1 MSKQE
6 RKTIGDYITVLELI
20 VRSDE
25 EQEVFGRSVWAQY
38 YKLLPQITNILSC
51 WAVTSLSVRSKV
63 PFESCFFDL
72 VIIDEA
78 SQCDIA
84 SAIPLLYRAKRAVI
98 IGDDKQ
104 LTHISSINKRE
115 DNQLLEKY
123 DLVENF
129 LVWSY
134 ASSSLFRLA
143 ASLCDRDDVV
153 QLKDHHRSHADIIS
167 YSNKYFYDSSLRVA
181 TNYENLNI
189 PKGEAAI
196 RWIDIK
202 GKVIRP
208 ASGGSLNNIEAEKVV
223 DELERIVNTGYN
235 GSIGVVTPFR
245 AQANRIRDLVFSK
258 QELYDRLL
266 NKEFIVDTVHKF
278 QGDERD
284 IMIFSSVVSDGISQG
299 SSVF

>member
-1 MSKQE
+1 M
-6 RKTIGDYITVLELI
+6 I
-20 VRSDE
+20 
-25 EQEVFGRSVWAQY
+25 
-38 YKLLPQITNILSC
+38 
-51 WAVTSLSVRSKV
+51 
-63 PFESCFFDL
+63 
-72 VIIDEA
+72 
-78 SQCDIA
+78 
-84 SAIPLLYRAKRAVI
+84 
-98 IGDDKQ
+98 
-104 LTHISSINKRE
+104 
-115 DNQLLEKY
+115 
-123 DLVENF
+123 
-129 LVWSY
+129 
-134 ASSSLFRLA
+134 
-143 ASLCDRDDVV
+143 
-153 QLKDHHRSHADIIS
+153 HADIIS
-167 YSNKYFYDSSLRVA
+167 YSKNKYFYDSSLRVA

-299 SSVF
+299 SWF